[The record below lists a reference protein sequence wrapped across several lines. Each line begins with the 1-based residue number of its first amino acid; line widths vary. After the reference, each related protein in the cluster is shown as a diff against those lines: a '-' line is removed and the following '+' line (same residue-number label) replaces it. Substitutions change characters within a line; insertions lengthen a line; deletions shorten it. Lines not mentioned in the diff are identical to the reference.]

1 MKATIE
7 AAREREQRT
16 ADLANEAR
24 HAQERY
30 DLYKARTY
38 GPKMTSPAKL
48 RELQQALNLADA
60 RLRSAWV
67 APQAADEIEI
77 AQDEDP
83 S

>member
-7 AAREREQRT
+7 AARERERRT

-30 DLYKARTY
+30 DLYKAKTY
-38 GPKMTSPAKL
+38 GPKLTSPAKL
-48 RELQQALNLADA
+48 RELQQASNLADQ

-67 APQAADEIEI
+67 APHTAEVELPVV
-77 AQDEDP
+77 EDP